1 MGIYED
7 VELLKQ
13 QMTEVQTNVSNLQT
27 KVDDSGWIDLQLNT
41 GVEPHSEEQ
50 KPRYRKVG
58 NTVFLSGV
66 FKNIEGDNIPIATLP
81 EDYRPSKKVIL
92 PFASMGQK
100 INRMEILT
108 NGIIQY
114 SRSTI
119 EPTVVT
125 NWHSIACSFLTD

>member
-7 VELLKQ
+7 VELLQQ
-13 QMTEVQTNVSNLQT
+13 QMLEVQTKIT
-27 KVDDSGWIDLQLNT
+27 DSGWIDLQLNT

-81 EDYRPSKKVIL
+81 EGYRPSKKVIL

-119 EPTVVT
+119 EPTVTT
-125 NWHSIACSFLTD
+125 NWHSIACTFNVD